1 MRRRRE
7 RGARGDD
14 FELLDVRE
22 PYEWAI
28 ARLPGARHIPL
39 GTLPDRLRELD
50 PARETIVYCKSGM
63 RSMAAATQLAAA
75 GFASVANLTGG
86 ISRWSAEV
94 DSSVPRY

>member
-1 MRRRRE
+1 M
-7 RGARGDD
+7 
-14 FELLDVRE
+14 RE

-39 GTLPDRLRELD
+39 GTLPDVLHNLD

-63 RSMAAATQLAAA
+63 RSMAAATQLAGA
-75 GFASVANLTGG
+75 GFGRVSNLAGG